1 MRRGLGFETDQSL
14 KWGCVLLSCN
24 SWRQAQV
31 CMALARASG
40 DAALKQYYAELAL
53 KFVQNV
59 GSEPDP
65 KIAVRS
71 AFVIP
76 TAKIIPVGLGGP
88 IWHCFPHSH
97 SSIGARLWLGFAF
110 AQPIE

>member
-1 MRRGLGFETDQSL
+1 
-14 KWGCVLLSCN
+14 
-24 SWRQAQV
+24 
-31 CMALARASG
+31 MALARASG
-40 DAALKQYYAELAL
+40 DAALKQYYEELAL

-65 KIAVRS
+65 NNADEFINRVESRQDGFISETIITVAKIAVRS